1 MGAWRVHADAV
12 SAMKQPE
19 PLRGITVLLV
29 DDNTDS
35 REVFSRYLT
44 HFGAQVVDVPDPAA
58 ALALLQRMRF
68 DVIVSDLS
76 MPGMSGIDFLT
87 AVRRLPS
94 ERERLT
100 PAIAYTAYDTYRAAA
115 LRAGFAVY
123 LIKPIDPPVFVD
135 EVARLARPAGP

>member
-1 MGAWRVHADAV
+1 
-12 SAMKQPE
+12 MKPDE
-19 PLRGITVLLV
+19 RLRGIAVLLV

-35 REVFSRYLT
+35 REVFARYLA

-87 AVRRLPS
+87 AARRLPA
-94 ERERLT
+94 ERERPT
-100 PAIAYTAYDTYRAAA
+100 PAVAYTAYDTYRAAA

-123 LIKPIDPPVFVD
+123 LIKPIDPPAFVD
-135 EVARLARPAGP
+135 EVARLARAPELPR

>member
-1 MGAWRVHADAV
+1 
-12 SAMKQPE
+12 MKPDE
-19 PLRGITVLLV
+19 RLRGIAVLLV

-35 REVFSRYLT
+35 REVFARYLA

-58 ALALLQRMRF
+58 GLALLQRMRF

-87 AVRRLPS
+87 EVRRLPA
-94 ERERLT
+94 ERERPT
-100 PAIAYTAYDTYRAAA
+100 PAVAYTAYDTYRAAA

-123 LIKPIDPPVFVD
+123 LIKPIDPPVFVE
-135 EVARLARPAGP
+135 EVARLARASEPPR